1 MILLKKILNKSISVL
16 TILFIIFLIDLIIN
30 LILSENI
37 KKTIGTTMN
46 YSLKSEMFHHEI
58 APNINL
64 LEFWGNKKYKV
75 ITNNFGMRIGE
86 NDFINSKI
94 KNIGF
99 IGDSFVYGSG
109 IDYNNHFI
117 TLIKKNNKDYNYLN
131 LGYVSYSPSIYYK
144 KLKYFLDNKNLEFDK
159 IFIFVDTSDIQDE
172 GSFYREDSNGNI
184 VRKWNSDLENK
195 KKNFK
200 YRYKNYLKQNSF
212 IFKFYEIFS
221 FNNTNEQAKKC
232 LSEKENVN
240 LEYIKYLDYERFG
253 YAYDETLYS
262 KKWVKEGQ
270 KKIIDYLSKIKKLLD
285 LNKIEMIIVHFPSA
299 IDVLKDNKIKDNS
312 KHYQMLN
319 NWAQLNYV
327 SLIDTQED
335 FFKTKNPIKN
345 YEKNHIACDVHW
357 NSSGHKIIGKNIL
370 KYITN

>member
-144 KLKYFLDNKNLEFDK
+144 KLKYFLDNKNLEFD
-159 IFIFVDTSDIQDE
+159 I
-172 GSFYREDSNGNI
+172 
-184 VRKWNSDLENK
+184 
-195 KKNFK
+195 
-200 YRYKNYLKQNSF
+200 
-212 IFKFYEIFS
+212 
-221 FNNTNEQAKKC
+221 
-232 LSEKENVN
+232 
-240 LEYIKYLDYERFG
+240 
-253 YAYDETLYS
+253 
-262 KKWVKEGQ
+262 
-270 KKIIDYLSKIKKLLD
+270 KII
-285 LNKIEMIIVHFPSA
+285 
-299 IDVLKDNKIKDNS
+299 
-312 KHYQMLN
+312 
-319 NWAQLNYV
+319 
-327 SLIDTQED
+327 
-335 FFKTKNPIKN
+335 
-345 YEKNHIACDVHW
+345 
-357 NSSGHKIIGKNIL
+357 
-370 KYITN
+370 